1 MSGTRVPGSLVYCMA
16 FAAMSMLAE
25 SWSAD
30 FSVSTAEEFAS
41 AVSAINSGGAGTHT
55 ISLQGDITDFP
66 GATFG
71 ASGTDTKLLGNGH
84 RLVFMAPSSFYVANG
99 AVLRIG
105 SADDSAASALDMT
118 RAKSSD
124 VPGVLSVGDKGTVH
138 IHDGVVL
145 HDCEGNN
152 YFGGGV
158 SVKGGLFHMHG
169 GTIRNCGIDG
179 GSVCFGGGVAVV
191 DGGRFIMDGGTISG
205 CFVKSDYTESS
216 WTTPSTCGG
225 GVLVYGSSAF
235 IMNGGEIAG
244 CTADTGHGAG
254 GGVALVASL
263 DSYYN
268 NGALGNGALG
278 WVDSAFVMNGGV
290 IRGCSSAYMGGG
302 VAVYGTYLNAY
313 EIGYDTVVSGM
324 NEFQAPSATATEEE
338 KAAIAAA
345 YAPAPGLWINGGT
358 IENCETDNYGGG
370 VFLFRIRP
378 AVHTSIGS
386 ATISRCSAG
395 VGGGVAVFN
404 YWTQLAMDGTSVTR
418 NTAARAAGVLLNG
431 NKDGGTIGTT
441 MKDVSVTDNVATDAD
456 GVGGIYYETD
466 SKLTISGAMDVSS
479 NVAGSERKD
488 SNLYCQ
494 GNTYPFYISGS
505 LEGSTIGLTDPL
517 LDAGGADSDVFLS
530 SGYDAQNSG
539 VHPYARVFTSDHEG
553 WYADYGDPAVTTTTT
568 SMQET
573 TTSVDSSAIKC
584 NWYLYAYTAAHD
596 MRFRTQLYWNNAN
609 QCLTATK
616 SGNLTAGQIQLDG
629 KSYIAAYSNSGAV
642 YTIRTL
648 KEFPAD
654 LNLSSYPKLS
664 SLGLAMDSTIPSDR
678 TDAYSGSLAA
688 GYSTI
693 TYNVVTMK
701 EVTTTTSTPDY
712 SAEVRLVKGGAKLT
726 GARQRY
732 PWNNFI
738 DFSWTAEGRAGGWL
752 FDFSVEDLV
761 QKDATAAVT
770 LKSAADTALD
780 AGNVVAGENRVAWDA
795 VADGFARM
803 ATNCVVTMRAYR
815 DTDERAGG
823 TPFVTDVVSNLA
835 FDTHYDFTAGGQG
848 VRLVSNPLYDI
859 LPIAFSTT
867 NWVWKGTDVAP
878 GTDVYVVPAM
888 TNAVGAL
895 YDAGPTNLVNSASGE
910 GAFDWHERAFDF
922 VKFIHSNEFAVAT
935 AYFKYPPFTTTV
947 VQRHLEGLGI
957 EGDDAR
963 REIVLDDDWFAMCGV
978 QKIGA
983 SDAELQRMLDDLDSM
998 QPNGCRHWE
1007 NVVLGNME
1015 TNLLVMTGSESDGG
1029 RLAVCVPVARSD
1041 AASRY
1046 GYSVL
1051 FELRREDGG
1060 KVVLQRALEQSAL
1073 GIPLYP
1079 DDRDDVR
1086 NPTGLYRLYSLVVPN
1101 SDLAV
1106 TNEIPSTNVIGV
1118 LKVAS
1123 ALRNTITAV
1132 PWKALASDPASAS
1145 DVMARAALHSAN
1157 ISPGDEIV
1165 AWDFAKGMY
1174 RAWTRSAGG
1183 WEAVTTVAGGRDGV
1197 RMEAAEIDGTFV
1209 PGSAFWVCRGSPCD
1223 LDGKKPKPYFLYGQ
1237 FKSGDYTCPIPPGSA
1252 ENPSSMMCANPTA
1265 YPVAIND
1272 ISFEGTVG
1280 ADDTLVLPNDGDA
1293 STVCVRNGQRWG
1305 YWRKQRYGAAVKS
1318 VWAEDVTIGPGTG
1331 FWYVRRSQGELAAKW
1346 PAWGLGE

>member
-1 MSGTRVPGSLVYCMA
+1 MSGTRVPGRLVCCMA

-84 RLVFMAPSSFYVANG
+84 RLVFMAPSSFCVTNG

-118 RAKSSD
+118 RAKSND
-124 VPGVLSVGDKGTVH
+124 VPGVLWVGDNGTVH
-138 IHDGVVL
+138 IYDGVVL
-145 HDCEGNN
+145 RDCEGQNHL
-152 YFGGGV
+152 GGGATV
-158 SVKGGLFHMHG
+158 EGGLFHMHG
-169 GTIRNCGIDG
+169 GTIRNCGING

-191 DGGRFIMDGGTISG
+191 YGGRFIMDGGTIKDCYVLGPAGDDETYRSLL
-205 CFVKSDYTESS
+205 YP
-216 WTTPSTCGG
+216 WT
-225 GVLVYGSSAF
+225 
-235 IMNGGEIAG
+235 
-244 CTADTGHGAG
+244 AG
-254 GGVALVASL
+254 GGVFV
-263 DSYYN
+263 SYI
-268 NGALGNGALG
+268 G
-278 WVDSAFVMNGGV
+278 SFEMNGGV
-290 IRGCSSAYMGGG
+290 IEGCSAD
-302 VAVYGTYLNAY
+302 VA
-313 EIGYDTVVSGM
+313 D
-324 NEFQAPSATATEEE
+324 P
-338 KAAIAAA
+338 
-345 YAPAPGLWINGGT
+345 
-358 IENCETDNYGGG
+358 ETSS
-370 VFLFRIRP
+370 
-378 AVHTSIGS
+378 TSD
-386 ATISRCSAG
+386 G
-395 VGGGVAVFN
+395 VGGGVAVCTSYATSALGYLDAEFVMKGGVIKGCRARSAGGGVVAGLREAFFSAIGTYPPAWVDGHSARVSLVGGMISGCSSDDGGGVFLMWIRPN
-404 YWTQLAMDGTSVTR
+404 IPVTMGAVTICDCEAGYGGGIEVYSYWTQLMMDGTSVT
-418 NTAARAAGVLLNG
+418 G
-431 NKDGGTIGTT
+431 NKAEYGGGVWLSGNSSGSGTT
-441 MKDVSVTDNVATDAD
+441 MKNVTITGNEAD
-456 GVGGIYYETD
+456 VGGGVCY
-466 SKLTISGAMDVSS
+466 
-479 NVAGSERKD
+479 D
-488 SNLYCQ
+488 SNSRLTLAGANDII
-494 GNTYPFYISGS
+494 GNIKSTSETETSPSNLNCLGHSYPFYISGS
-505 LEGSTIGLTDPL
+505 LEGSKIGLTDPL

-596 MRFRTQLYWNNAN
+596 THYRTQLYWNNAN

-648 KEFPAD
+648 KEFPAE

-678 TDAYSGSLAA
+678 TDAYSDSLKA

-738 DFSWTAEGRAGGWL
+738 DFSWTAEGRASGWL

-770 LKSAADTALD
+770 LNSAADTALG
-780 AGNVVAGENRVAWDA
+780 AGDVVAGENRVAWDA

-957 EGDDAR
+957 EGDDAK
-963 REIVLDDDWFAMCGV
+963 REIVLDDDWFAMYGV

-1183 WEAVTTVAGGRDGV
+1183 WEAVTTVVGGRDGV

-1237 FKSGDYTCPIPPGSA
+1237 FKSGGYTCSIPPGSA

-1265 YPVAIND
+1265 YPVAVND

>member
-84 RLVFMAPSSFYVANG
+84 RLVFMAPSSFCVTNG

-118 RAKSSD
+118 RAKSND

-158 SVKGGLFHMHG
+158 SVEGGLFHMHG
-169 GTIRNCGIDG
+169 GTIRNCGING

-191 DGGRFIMDGGTISG
+191 YGGRFIMDGGTIKDCYVLGPAGDDEKTYPYRSLL
-205 CFVKSDYTESS
+205 YP
-216 WTTPSTCGG
+216 WT
-225 GVLVYGSSAF
+225 
-235 IMNGGEIAG
+235 
-244 CTADTGHGAG
+244 AG
-254 GGVALVASL
+254 GGVFV
-263 DSYYN
+263 SYI
-268 NGALGNGALG
+268 G
-278 WVDSAFVMNGGV
+278 SFEMNGGV
-290 IRGCSSAYMGGG
+290 IEGCSAD
-302 VAVYGTYLNAY
+302 VA
-313 EIGYDTVVSGM
+313 D
-324 NEFQAPSATATEEE
+324 P
-338 KAAIAAA
+338 
-345 YAPAPGLWINGGT
+345 
-358 IENCETDNYGGG
+358 ETSS
-370 VFLFRIRP
+370 
-378 AVHTSIGS
+378 TSD
-386 ATISRCSAG
+386 G
-395 VGGGVAVFN
+395 VGGGVAVCTSYATSALGYLDAEFVMKGGVIKGCRARSAGGGVVAGLREAFFSVIGTYPPAWVDGHSARVSLVGGMISGCSSDDGGGVFLMWIRPN
-404 YWTQLAMDGTSVTR
+404 IPVTMGAVTICDCEAEYGGGIEVYSYWTQLMMDGTSVTG
-418 NTAARAAGVLLNG
+418 NTAAHAAGVLLNG

-456 GVGGIYYETD
+456 GVGGIYYSTD
-466 SKLTISGAMDVSS
+466 SKLTISGAMDVSG
-479 NVAGSERKD
+479 NVAGNERKD

-530 SGYDAQNSG
+530 SGYNAQNPG

-573 TTSVDSSAIKC
+573 TTRVDSSAIKC

-596 MRFRTQLYWNNAN
+596 MRYRTQLYWNNAN
-609 QCLTATK
+609 QCLTATQ

-664 SLGLAMDSTIPSDR
+664 SFGLAMDSTIPSDR
-678 TDAYSGSLAA
+678 TDAYSGSLTD

-770 LKSAADTALD
+770 LKSVADTALG
-780 AGNVVAGENRVAWDA
+780 AGDVVAGENRVAWDA

-815 DTDERAGG
+815 DADERAGG

-947 VQRHLEGLGI
+947 VQRHLEGRGI
-957 EGDDAR
+957 EGDDAK
-963 REIVLDDDWFAMCGV
+963 REIVLDDDWFAMYGV

-1060 KVVLQRALEQSAL
+1060 KVVLQRAPEQSAL

-1157 ISPGDEIV
+1157 ISPGDDIV

-1237 FKSGDYTCPIPPGSA
+1237 FKSGDYTCSIPPGSA

>member
-1 MSGTRVPGSLVYCMA
+1 MSGTRVPGRLVYCMA

-55 ISLQGDITDFP
+55 ISLQGDITAFP
-66 GATFG
+66 GATFE

-84 RLVFMAPSSFYVANG
+84 RLVFMAPSSFCVKNG

-105 SADDSAASALDMT
+105 SADDSAASALYMT
-118 RAKSSD
+118 RAKSND
-124 VPGVLSVGDKGTVH
+124 VPGVLSVGDNGTVH

-158 SVKGGLFHMHG
+158 SVEGGLFHMHG
-169 GTIRNCGIDG
+169 GTIRNCGING

-191 DGGRFIMDGGTISG
+191 YGGRFIMDGGTIKDCYVLGPAGNDSPAG
-205 CFVKSDYTESS
+205 DDVTYRSLLYP
-216 WTTPSTCGG
+216 WT
-225 GVLVYGSSAF
+225 
-235 IMNGGEIAG
+235 
-244 CTADTGHGAG
+244 AG
-254 GGVALVASL
+254 GGVFV
-263 DSYYN
+263 SYI
-268 NGALGNGALG
+268 G
-278 WVDSAFVMNGGV
+278 SFEMNGGV
-290 IRGCSSAYMGGG
+290 IEGCSAD
-302 VAVYGTYLNAY
+302 VA
-313 EIGYDTVVSGM
+313 D
-324 NEFQAPSATATEEE
+324 P
-338 KAAIAAA
+338 
-345 YAPAPGLWINGGT
+345 
-358 IENCETDNYGGG
+358 ETSS
-370 VFLFRIRP
+370 
-378 AVHTSIGS
+378 TSD
-386 ATISRCSAG
+386 G
-395 VGGGVAVFN
+395 VGGGVAVCTSYATSALGYLDAEFVMKGGVIKGCRARSAGGGVVAGLRKASFRPIGTYPPAWVDGHSARVSLVGGMISGCSSDN
-404 YWTQLAMDGTSVTR
+404 GGGVFLMWIRPNIPVTMGAVTICDCEAEYGGGIEVYSYWTQLMMDGTTVTG
-418 NTAARAAGVLLNG
+418 NTAAHAAGVLLDG

-456 GVGGIYYETD
+456 GVGGIYYSTD
-466 SKLTISGAMDVSS
+466 SKLTISGAMDVSG

-530 SGYDAQNSG
+530 SGYNAQNPG

-553 WYADYGDPAVTTTTT
+553 WYADYGD
-568 SMQET
+568 
-573 TTSVDSSAIKC
+573 
-584 NWYLYAYTAAHD
+584 
-596 MRFRTQLYWNNAN
+596 
-609 QCLTATK
+609 
-616 SGNLTAGQIQLDG
+616 
-629 KSYIAAYSNSGAV
+629 
-642 YTIRTL
+642 
-648 KEFPAD
+648 
-654 LNLSSYPKLS
+654 
-664 SLGLAMDSTIPSDR
+664 
-678 TDAYSGSLAA
+678 
-688 GYSTI
+688 
-693 TYNVVTMK
+693 
-701 EVTTTTSTPDY
+701 PDY

-770 LKSAADTALD
+770 LKSAADTALG

-815 DTDERAGG
+815 DADERAGG

-947 VQRHLEGLGI
+947 VQRHLEGRGI
-957 EGDDAR
+957 EGDDAK
-963 REIVLDDDWFAMCGV
+963 REIVLDDDWFAMYGV

-1060 KVVLQRALEQSAL
+1060 KVVLQRAPEQSAL

-1237 FKSGDYTCPIPPGSA
+1237 FKSGDYTCSIPPGSA

>member
-1 MSGTRVPGSLVYCMA
+1 MSGTKVPGRLVYCMA

-41 AVSAINSGGAGTHT
+41 AVLAINSGGAGTHT
-55 ISLQGDITDFP
+55 ISLQGDITAFP

-71 ASGTDTKLLGNGH
+71 VSGTEIILLGNGH
-84 RLVFMAPSSFYVANG
+84 RLVFMAPSYFHVENG

-118 RAKSSD
+118 RAKSNE

-169 GTIRNCGIDG
+169 GTIRNCGING

-191 DGGRFIMDGGTISG
+191 YGGRFIMDGGTISG

-263 DSYYN
+263 DSYFN
-268 NGALGNGALG
+268 NNDHFG

-358 IENCETDNYGGG
+358 IANCETDNYGGG

-386 ATISRCSAG
+386 ATISSCSAG
-395 VGGGVAVFN
+395 EGGGVAVFN
-404 YWTQLAMDGTSVTR
+404 YWTQLAMDGTTVTG
-418 NTAARAAGVLLNG
+418 NTAAHAAGVLLDG

-441 MKDVSVTDNVATDAD
+441 MKDVSVTDNVATNTD
-456 GVGGIYYETD
+456 GVGGIYYSTD
-466 SKLTISGAMDVSS
+466 SKLTISGAMDVSG

-530 SGYDAQNSG
+530 SGYNAQNPG

-553 WYADYGDPAVTTTTT
+553 WYADYGD
-568 SMQET
+568 
-573 TTSVDSSAIKC
+573 
-584 NWYLYAYTAAHD
+584 
-596 MRFRTQLYWNNAN
+596 
-609 QCLTATK
+609 
-616 SGNLTAGQIQLDG
+616 
-629 KSYIAAYSNSGAV
+629 
-642 YTIRTL
+642 
-648 KEFPAD
+648 
-654 LNLSSYPKLS
+654 
-664 SLGLAMDSTIPSDR
+664 
-678 TDAYSGSLAA
+678 
-688 GYSTI
+688 
-693 TYNVVTMK
+693 
-701 EVTTTTSTPDY
+701 PDY

-770 LKSAADTALD
+770 LKSAADTALG

-815 DTDERAGG
+815 DADERAGG

-867 NWVWKGTDVAP
+867 NWMWKGTDVAP

-947 VQRHLEGLGI
+947 VQRHLEGRGI
-957 EGDDAR
+957 EGDDAK
-963 REIVLDDDWFAMCGV
+963 REIVLDDDWFAMYGV

-1157 ISPGDEIV
+1157 ISPGDDIV

-1237 FKSGDYTCPIPPGSA
+1237 FKSGDYTCSIPPGSA